1 MAEDLLKLRQQ
12 IDDLDLQLQALM
24 NQRASLAQQVAQAKA
39 AAGQDLGADCYRPCR
54 EADVL
59 RSVKERNQGP
69 LPDEAVA
76 RLFREIMS
84 ACLALESP
92 LRVAYLG
99 PAGTFT
105 EAAAVKHFGQAVT
118 TAAVPAIDEVFREVE
133 AGTANYGVV
142 PVENSTEGVVTH
154 TLDSFLHSPLTICG
168 EVRLRVHHNLLVAPQ
183 ESKAQQLSD
192 IRKVYGHSQ
201 ALAQCRKWLDAELPQ
216 AERIAVVSNAHGAE
230 LLAKASPDAAAI
242 ASEQAAS
249 LYGLKTL
256 ATSIEDEPD
265 NTTRFLVIGKQAVAR
280 SGSKPEHNVTSVLLS
295 MPNKAGAL
303 HDMLK
308 PLAEHGVS
316 MNRIESRPSRRE
328 AWDYVFFID
337 LQGHIEEP
345 QLAAA
350 IEAIAAQAP
359 LCKVLGSYPAAVL

>member
-1 MAEDLLKLRQQ
+1 MSDDLLKLRDQ
-12 IDDLDLQLQALM
+12 IDAIDLQLQTLM
-24 NQRASLAQQVAQAKA
+24 NQRAALAQQVAQAKA
-39 AAGQDLGADCYRPCR
+39 AAGQDLNADCYRPCR

-59 RSVKERNQGP
+59 RTVKERNEGP
-69 LPDEAVA
+69 LPPEAVA

-105 EAAAVKHFGQAVT
+105 EAAAVKHFGHAVT

-133 AGTANYGVV
+133 AGSANYGVV

-154 TLDSFLHSPLTICG
+154 TLDSFIHSPLTICG
-168 EVRLRVHHNLLVAPQ
+168 EVRLRVHHNLLSNAA
-183 ESKAQQLSD
+183 ELKAVK
-192 IRKVYGHSQ
+192 RVYAHSQ

-216 AERIAVVSNAHGAE
+216 AERIAVNSNAEGAKQA
-230 LLAKASPDAAAI
+230 LDDVDGAAI

-249 LYGLKTL
+249 LYELKTL
-256 ATSIEDEPD
+256 ASSIEDEPD
-265 NTTRFLVIGKQAVAR
+265 NTTRFLVIGKQEVSR
-280 SGSKPEHNVTSVLLS
+280 SGSLPEHNVTSVLLS

-308 PLAEHGVS
+308 PLAVHGVS

-345 QLAAA
+345 HVKAA
-350 IEAIAAQAP
+350 IDAIAAEAP

>member
-1 MAEDLLKLRQQ
+1 MSEDLLKLREQ
-12 IDDLDLQLQALM
+12 IDALDLQLQTLM
-24 NQRASLAQQVAQAKA
+24 NQRAGLAQQVAQAKA

-59 RSVKERNQGP
+59 RAVKARNEGP
-69 LPDEAVA
+69 LPAEAVA
-76 RLFREIMS
+76 RLFREVMS

-105 EAAAVKHFGQAVT
+105 EAAAVKHFGHAVT
-118 TAAVPAIDEVFREVE
+118 TAAMPAIDEVFREVE

-154 TLDSFLHSPLTICG
+154 TLDSFIHSPLTICG
-168 EVRLRVHHNLLVAPQ
+168 EVRLRVHHNLLSNAA
-183 ESKAQQLSD
+183 ELGAIK
-192 IRKVYGHSQ
+192 RVYAHSQ

-216 AERIAVVSNAHGAE
+216 AERVAVSSNADGAQRA
-230 LLAKASPDAAAI
+230 LDDDTSAAI
-242 ASEQAAS
+242 ASEQAGS
-249 LYGLKTL
+249 LYALPAL
-256 ATSIEDEPD
+256 ASSIEDEPD
-265 NTTRFLVIGKQAVAR
+265 NTTRFLVIGKQSVAK
-280 SGSKPEHNVTSVLLS
+280 SGSEPKHNVTSLLLS

-303 HDMLK
+303 HSMLK

-337 LQGHIEEP
+337 LQGHIEE
-345 QLAAA
+345 AHVKAA
-350 IEAIAAQAP
+350 IDAIAAQAP

>member
-1 MAEDLLKLRQQ
+1 MSSDLLTLREQ
-12 IDDLDLQLQALM
+12 IDQLDLQLQQLM
-24 NQRASLAQQVAQAKA
+24 NQRAGLAQQVAQAKA
-39 AAGQDLGADCYRPCR
+39 AAGQLDDTDCYRPCR

-59 RSVKERNQGP
+59 RAVKERNQGP
-69 LPDEAVA
+69 LPAESVA

-105 EAAAVKHFGQAVT
+105 QAAAIKHFGHAVT
-118 TAAVPAIDEVFREVE
+118 TAPVPAIDEVFREVE

-154 TLDSFLHSPLTICG
+154 TLDSFMHSPLTICG
-168 EVRLRVHHNLLVAPQ
+168 EVRLRVHHHLL
-183 ESKAQQLSD
+183 SKAADLSD
-192 IRKVYGHSQ
+192 VKRVYAHSQ

-216 AERIAVVSNAHGAE
+216 AERIAVSSNADGAKRA
-230 LLAKASPDAAAI
+230 LADSEGAAI
-242 ASEQAAS
+242 ASEQAAIVYELPS
-249 LYGLKTL
+249 L
-256 ATSIEDEPD
+256 ANCIEDEPD
-265 NTTRFLVIGKQAVAR
+265 NTTRFLVIGKQAVSR
-280 SGSKPEHNVTSVLLS
+280 SGSKPEHNVTSVLIS
-295 MPNKAGAL
+295 MSNKAGAL

-345 QLAAA
+345 HVAKA
-350 IEAIAAQAP
+350 IDAISKQAP

>member
-1 MAEDLLKLRQQ
+1 MSEDLKKLRQE
-12 IDDLDLQLQALM
+12 IDALDQQLQTLI
-24 NQRASLAQQVAQAKA
+24 NQRAGLAQQVAQAKA
-39 AAGQDLGADCYRPCR
+39 KAGQDLAADCYRPCR

-59 RSVKERNQGP
+59 RAVKARNQGP
-69 LPDEAVA
+69 LPAENMA

-105 EAAAVKHFGQAVT
+105 QAAAIKHFGHAVT
-118 TAAVPAIDEVFREVE
+118 TAAMPAIDEVFREVE

-154 TLDSFLHSPLTICG
+154 TLDSFMHSPLQICG
-168 EVRLRVHHNLLVAPQ
+168 EVRLRVHHNLL
-183 ESKAQQLSD
+183 SKAADLAGVK
-192 IRKVYGHSQ
+192 KVYAHSQ
-201 ALAQCRKWLDAELPQ
+201 ALAQCRKWLDANLPQ
-216 AERIAVVSNAHGAE
+216 AERVAVASNAEGAQ
-230 LLAKASPDAAAI
+230 LALEDTESAAI

-249 LYGLKTL
+249 LYELDSL
-256 ATSIEDEPD
+256 AMSIEDEPD
-265 NTTRFLVIGKQAVAR
+265 NTTRFLVIGKQVVAR
-280 SGSKPEHNVTSVLLS
+280 SGDKPEHNVTSILLS
-295 MPNKAGAL
+295 MPNRAGAL
-303 HDMLK
+303 HQMLK

-337 LQGHIEEP
+337 LQGHIEDEKV
-345 QLAAA
+345 ASA
-350 IEAIAAQAP
+350 IEQISADAP
-359 LCKVLGSYPAAVL
+359 FCKVLGSYPAAVL

>member
-1 MAEDLLKLRQQ
+1 MSEDLGQLRQQ
-12 IDDLDLQLQALM
+12 IDDVDLELQRLM
-24 NQRASLAQQVAQAKA
+24 NQRAGLAQRVAQAKA
-39 AAGQDLGADCYRPCR
+39 ASGADLGADCYRPCR

-59 RSVKERNQGP
+59 RAVKERNQGP
-69 LPDEAVA
+69 LPAESVA

-105 EAAAVKHFGQAVT
+105 EAAAVKHFGHAVT
-118 TAAVPAIDEVFREVE
+118 TASVPAIDEVFREVE
-133 AGTANYGVV
+133 AGSANYGVV

-154 TLDSFLHSPLTICG
+154 TLDSFIHSPLTICG
-168 EVRLRVHHNLLVAPQ
+168 EVRLRVHHNLLSNAG
-183 ESKAQQLSD
+183 QLTAVK
-192 IRKVYGHSQ
+192 RVYAHSQ
-201 ALAQCRKWLDAELPQ
+201 ALAQCRKWLEAELPQ
-216 AERIAVVSNAHGAE
+216 AERIAVSSNAEGAKQA
-230 LLAKASPDAAAI
+230 LADDEAAAI

-249 LYGLKTL
+249 VYRLATL
-256 ATSIEDEPD
+256 ATRIEDEPD
-265 NTTRFLVIGKQAVAR
+265 NTTRFLVVGKQAVAR

-345 QLAAA
+345 QVKAA
-350 IEAIAAQAP
+350 IDAIAQQAP

>member
-1 MAEDLLKLRQQ
+1 
-12 IDDLDLQLQALM
+12 
-24 NQRASLAQQVAQAKA
+24 
-39 AAGQDLGADCYRPCR
+39 
-54 EADVL
+54 
-59 RSVKERNQGP
+59 
-69 LPDEAVA
+69 
-76 RLFREIMS
+76 MS

-105 EAAAVKHFGQAVT
+105 QAAAIKHFGHAVT

-154 TLDSFLHSPLTICG
+154 TLDSFIHSPLTICG
-168 EVRLRVHHNLLVAPQ
+168 EVRLRVHHNLL
-183 ESKAQQLSD
+183 SKLKSLAD
-192 IRKVYGHSQ
+192 VKRVYAHSQ

-216 AERIAVVSNAHGAE
+216 AERIAVSSNADGAKRS
-230 LLAKASPDAAAI
+230 LDDAEGAAI
-242 ASEQAAS
+242 ASEQAAIV
-249 LYGLKTL
+249 YGLESL

-265 NTTRFLVIGKQAVAR
+265 NTTRFLVVGKQAVSR
-280 SGSKPEHNVTSVLLS
+280 SGSEPEHNVTTLLLS

-303 HDMLK
+303 HDILK
-308 PLAEHGVS
+308 PLAAHGVS

-337 LQGHIEEP
+337 LQGHIEETHV
-345 QLAAA
+345 AAA
-350 IEAIAAQAP
+350 IAAIAEQAP
-359 LCKVLGSYPAAVL
+359 LCKVLGSYPAAVI